1 MVPYRRIVMVIVFVL
16 VMWILPHCSLAQ
28 DQDLALIGQGQYF
41 DIYKIEQGE
50 SCILTIDSIIH
61 KTKNKGQ
68 EGLVLEDTEI
78 VLVPSQ
84 QSKNWLD
91 KYPSW
96 RKYVFDLYGKRL
108 VELMRQH
115 EQIKEQNSL
124 ISKKNDSINSSIR
137 YARRIQK
144 AILPSNEHL
153 TKILPNY
160 FIFNMPRD
168 IVSGDFYWVEQI
180 KEKLIIVVADST
192 GHGVPGAFMS
202 MLGISMLNEIVNK
215 DSNLKA
221 NQILNE
227 LRNKIKSSLKQ
238 TGDKDEQK
246 DGFDMALCIID
257 KEKKN
262 LEFAGAYNPL
272 YLIHNNELFEI
283 KADKMPVEIGRA
295 HV

>member
-1 MVPYRRIVMVIVFVL
+1 MEKKNSIIEKIFEPELLTELLKLEIHKLPKGYVLQAFTEEPDTIPIVLNGVIN
-16 VMWILPHCSLAQ
+16 IKKK
-28 DQDLALIGQGQYF
+28 DDKGQYF

-168 IVSGDFYWVEQI
+168 IVSGDFYWVEQ
-180 KEKLIIVVADST
+180 K
-192 GHGVPGAFMS
+192 
-202 MLGISMLNEIVNK
+202 
-215 DSNLKA
+215 
-221 NQILNE
+221 
-227 LRNKIKSSLKQ
+227 
-238 TGDKDEQK
+238 
-246 DGFDMALCIID
+246 
-257 KEKKN
+257 
-262 LEFAGAYNPL
+262 
-272 YLIHNNELFEI
+272 
-283 KADKMPVEIGRA
+283 IGRA